1 MEDQTFSMLQDESSQ
16 SLQNFQNNNNDQ
28 TYMQNES
35 VDNEEIQKKLSS
47 NRYNNE
53 SDDFCTLGSSDS
65 NS

>member
-1 MEDQTFSMLQDESSQ
+1 
-16 SLQNFQNNNNDQ
+16 
-28 TYMQNES
+28 MQNES